1 MNRVKAVN
9 PSAMTEKEAEHLALE
24 RVPGTVKKQTR
35 QSRVATYTIQKEDG
49 KTYEVKVDMQAKTVL
64 SADQISSKDQQKRRL
79 RKKKPK
85 QLQSEKRAV
94 QRMTQISKKVRAL
107 SSLKWTLIF
116 LMIRKRQ

>member
-9 PSAMTEKEAEHLALE
+9 PSAMTEKEAAHLALE

-64 SADQISSKDQQKRRL
+64 SADHQQQRSTKNADY
-79 RKKKPK
+79 
-85 QLQSEKRAV
+85 EKRS
-94 QRMTQISKKVRAL
+94 QNNCRAKNGRN
-107 SSLKWTLIF
+107 SG
-116 LMIRKRQ
+116 